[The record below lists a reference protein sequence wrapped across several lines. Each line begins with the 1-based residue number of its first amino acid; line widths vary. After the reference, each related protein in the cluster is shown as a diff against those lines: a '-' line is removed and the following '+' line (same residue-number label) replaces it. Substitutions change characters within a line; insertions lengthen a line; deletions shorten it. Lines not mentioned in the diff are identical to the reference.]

1 MSSLDALVS
10 IPTTREVPADVRR
23 GLRALDPTAE
33 VVYLGFGK
41 WVVGRVRPTD
51 DSMRI
56 ARHMLASYWRL
67 PAAARGT
74 KRSLQRY
81 RFALACQQGF
91 RPVAQYVLRD
101 LDGRVVR
108 EFQESQ
114 WRMTHQRGDLLDEY
128 EQAEAQDK
136 AERREQLR
144 DLHRANDVCR
154 YVSTSNFGRATP
166 SVQAGIEAP
175 RSSARTL
182 ITKTG

>member
-1 MSSLDALVS
+1 MAEALVS
-10 IPTTREVPADVRR
+10 IPTTREVPAEIRR

-33 VVYLGFGK
+33 VVYLGWGR

-51 DSMRI
+51 DSLRI
-56 ARHMLASYWRL
+56 AQRMLATYWML

-74 KRSLQRY
+74 KRSVQRY

-91 RPVAQYVLRD
+91 RPVAQYVLREPD
-101 LDGRVVR
+101 DRLVR

-114 WRMTHQRGDLLDEY
+114 WRMRHQRGDLLDEY
-128 EQAEAQDK
+128 DRAEAEDK

-144 DLHRANDVCR
+144 DLHRASEVHR
-154 YVSTSNFGRATP
+154 YVTTSNFGRATP
-166 SVQAGIEAP
+166 SVQASVEAP

-182 ITKTG
+182 ITKSA